1 MCGVVYEFSG
11 TSPEALIQGFAREAG
26 LSVRKEIRN
35 YKKNELV
42 PLCTQAFEF
51 IADLVG
57 QIYLESGRKTDDGIT
72 ADEAAKA
79 LDHGI
84 VVLPREAYDQLI
96 SQAKRSSDNSNMN
109 PHSDLFKT
117 GSSHKKVSHGN
128 EQKTGS
134 PSGKAGKPEETSAA
148 SGMDDV
154 MPGDGEPSNDDTSEA
169 ERLQREQ
176 ESEEALL
183 HNQKKGLRQPSGLP
197 QGKQE
202 GAQGFGIKIPQEADI
217 QDASIAVPARCIGCR
232 FLQGCVS
239 NADLSARKNFIDIEF
254 KAVVHPF
261 RMVDLDDCPINT
273 PAEPDEDLRRIQ
285 AELDEKERADGIQPE
300 DRKIRYT
307 LITPKSL
314 GISEDGSIIND
325 FGAAAVPVARVMG
338 GALFPKPI
346 GTNMYGPNVHAAVNA
361 GYCVLMSS
369 TWRLQEVIANA
380 VGVTPS
386 VGSCNSFVLQLAHDL
401 EPVTEGIRQVML
413 EEKVVNCDETGI
425 DINSENDWIHSVCTA
440 AYTFMSVQERR
451 GKAGM
456 DAAGFLKYFTGIII
470 HDCWAAYFRY
480 EVCSHGL
487 CNVHLLREVRGL
499 GTYFYNC
506 SEWTLE
512 VSDLFCTMKARR
524 DELAGQG
531 LKRMPE
537 KERSNFHRR
546 YEEILCKAL
555 ALFPAPLKTGKRGRP
570 KNGKARSL
578 LLRMKEH
585 EDDFLRFLDDFDIP
599 FSNNLAER
607 SFRMLGQKKH
617 QVGCFRTLEGAKAFV
632 TVWSYLSTAK
642 KHGHS
647 YDYALSEA
655 TRGRAMKLIFP
666 QGIDEEKRIARAH
679 ANG

>member
-1 MCGVVYEFSG
+1 MCSVVSEFSG
-11 TSPEALIQGFAREAG
+11 TSPEALIQGFAREAV

-42 PLCTQAFEF
+42 PLCTRTLEF

-57 QIYLESGRKTDDGIT
+57 QIYLESGRKADDSIT
-72 ADEAAKA
+72 ADEAAKV

-84 VVLPREAYDQLI
+84 VVLPRETYDQLV

-117 GSSHKKVSHGN
+117 GSHKKGSHGSK
-128 EQKTGS
+128 QKAGS
-134 PSGKAGKPEETSAA
+134 PSGKSGKPEETSAA

-154 MPGDGEPSNDDTSEA
+154 ILEDGEPSNDDTSEA
-169 ERLQREQ
+169 ERLQQEQ
-176 ESEEALL
+176 ELEETLL
-183 HNQKKGLRQPSGLP
+183 HNQKKGLRQPSGLL

-202 GAQGFGIKIPQEADI
+202 GTRGFGIKIPQEADL
-217 QDASIAVPARCIGCR
+217 QDSSIAIPARCVGCR
-232 FLQGCVS
+232 FLQSCVS
-239 NADLSARKNFIDIEF
+239 HADFSARKNFIDIEF
-254 KAVVHPF
+254 KALVYPF

-273 PAEPDEDLRRIQ
+273 PDEPDEDLRRIQ
-285 AELDEKERADGIQPE
+285 AGLDEKERADGSQPE
-300 DRKIRYT
+300 KQEIRYT

-314 GISEDGSIIND
+314 GISEDGRIIND
-325 FGAAAVPVARVMG
+325 FGATAGPVTRVMG
-338 GALFPKPI
+338 GALFRKPI
-346 GTNMYGPNVHAAVNA
+346 GTNMYGPNVHAAVND

-380 VGVTPS
+380 VGVTVS
-386 VGSCNSFVLQLAHDL
+386 IGSCNSFILQLAHEL

-456 DAAGFLKYFTGIII
+456 DAAGYLKHFTGIII

-480 EVCSHGL
+480 EDIRHVL

-512 VSDLFCTMKARR
+512 VSDLFSAMKARR
-524 DELAGQG
+524 EELAG
-531 LKRMPE
+531 
-537 KERSNFHRR
+537 
-546 YEEILCKAL
+546 
-555 ALFPAPLKTGKRGRP
+555 
-570 KNGKARSL
+570 
-578 LLRMKEH
+578 
-585 EDDFLRFLDDFDIP
+585 
-599 FSNNLAER
+599 
-607 SFRMLGQKKH
+607 
-617 QVGCFRTLEGAKAFV
+617 
-632 TVWSYLSTAK
+632 
-642 KHGHS
+642 
-647 YDYALSEA
+647 
-655 TRGRAMKLIFP
+655 
-666 QGIDEEKRIARAH
+666 
-679 ANG
+679 